1 MHTGNTSRLRLNRRP
16 ETVYPCA
23 YREHLIVSSANSVL
37 PGLSLCIL
45 QGTPTTDS
53 SGYCSKRF
61 IPVHTGNTHN
71 GCRLSSLHP
80 VYPCAYRE
88 HIYKPYPIKAQGGLS
103 LCIQGT
109 QEQLDKEKQAERF
122 IPVHTGNTPIKS
134 TKKFLFS
141 VYPCAYREHSKYI

>member
-1 MHTGNTSRLRLNRRP
+1 MSLVQILFYP
-16 ETVYPCA
+16 VYPCA
-23 YREHLIVSSANSVL
+23 YREHQQLIHQVTAAN
-37 PGLSLCIL
+37 GLSLCI

-109 QEQLDKEKQAERF
+109 LAQQITRKC
-122 IPVHTGNTPIKS
+122 GNT
-134 TKKFLFS
+134 